1 MLTLN
6 VMWIASQYGD
16 YGGQLIKM
24 NFGTYNWKKFLVSQ
38 THKITIWALMPAKVE
53 LLWYNGEV
61 WVCAQSLSHVQ
72 LFVTPRTIACQAP
85 MSIGFSKW
93 EYWSGLPFPSP
104 KHIPK
109 FSSVQSLSPVRL
121 FVTPWIAAR
130 QASLYITN
138 SWSSLKLTSIE
149 PMMPSSYLNLCCPLL
164 LLPPIPPSIRVFS
177 NESTLRMR
185 WP

>member
-93 EYWSGLPFPSP
+93 EYWSGLPFPP
-104 KHIPK
+104 PEHIPK
-109 FSSVQSLSPVRL
+109 FSSVHFSRSVLSDSLWPHESQHARPPCPSP
-121 FVTPWIAAR
+121 TPGVH
-130 QASLYITN
+130 SD
-138 SWSSLKLTSIE
+138 SVH
-149 PMMPSSYLNLCCPLL
+149 
-164 LLPPIPPSIRVFS
+164 RVS
-177 NESTLRMR
+177 DAI
-185 WP
+185 